1 MVSAPVPSE
10 PTKQKWKNNIEIVE
24 TIIDCECVCNNED
37 DTNILNNND
46 AKSLNDL
53 TETES
58 YL

>member
-1 MVSAPVPSE
+1 ME
-10 PTKQKWKNNIEIVE
+10 KNTEIVE

>member
-10 PTKQKWKNNIEIVE
+10 PTKQKWKNIEIVE
-24 TIIDCECVCNNED
+24 TIIDGVCICNNED

-46 AKSLNDL
+46 AKWLNDL